1 MKKFVLFLSIAALA
15 ASPALA
21 KTKPQKNK
29 KLTEAEEIAQQ
40 HANTLRLLRDGLP
53 LILPSWVLPV
63 YFNMNK
69 DQQAGA
75 KSGKP
80 AKARH

>member
-1 MKKFVLFLSIAALA
+1 MKKIVLVLSIAALA
-15 ASPALA
+15 ASPAPA
-21 KTKPQKNK
+21 KTKPQKQK

-40 HANTLRLLRDGLP
+40 HANTLRLLRNGLP

-69 DQQAGA
+69 DQQTDA
-75 KSGKP
+75 KSGKA
-80 AKARH
+80 AKAKH